1 VENVS
6 LMGAAALG
14 IVEALL
20 NRDAV
25 LVDFPRRDELAQL
38 EPTAFHPLSLYVDL
52 GNYLEQRLGT
62 YAFLRL
68 GRKMAIA
75 VMNTAFP
82 PDINGVEEAIAT
94 IDAAHKMFCKPIV
107 GAFEIEDPSPGKLTV
122 RYTAPYNC
130 VLQEGLFH
138 EVALRYGAPNATV
151 THAACRRK
159 GAPACTFEIKY

>member
-1 VENVS
+1 M
-6 LMGAAALG
+6 LLGAAALG

-20 NRDAV
+20 DPDVVLADFSRRQELTKLDA
-25 LVDFPRRDELAQL
+25 Q
-38 EPTAFHPLSLYVDL
+38 TFHPLSLYVDL
-52 GNYLEQRLGT
+52 CDYLEERLGT

-82 PDINGVEEAIAT
+82 PDIKGVEEAIAAVDT
-94 IDAAHKMFCKPIV
+94 AHRVFCKPLV
-107 GAFEIEDPSPGKLTV
+107 GAFEIEDPSPGKVTV

-138 EVALRYGAPNATV
+138 EVALRYGAPDATV
-151 THAACRRK
+151 THTACRRR
-159 GAPACTFEIKY
+159 GDPACRFEIRYRD